1 MRQRRW
7 KAMAAIS
14 LAIALI
20 AAACGDDD
28 GGTAAP
34 TTTGAPGAPT
44 TTVAAVAGCQNGYTD
59 PASLSTDRKVARCEK
74 GAPAPQPLAQRT
86 RVKVATNFR
95 LEFNSPLLLAQS
107 LGEFEKENIEVE
119 FINLRFSDAVPQLA
133 NGSIDAAVGGIEISL
148 FSAGNNNLP
157 VKMVMGNY
165 YPPFAGD
172 YKVAQTGLWCRRDA
186 FSNPQNPDLKETERL
201 KWASSVGKGSVAIY
215 YAVAEMNRRLGAE
228 LDIRRTEIMAIPATD
243 QVAALR
249 NNAVQ
254 CAILLDPLWTQVST
268 DPNFF
273 QAATQTPGEPLGL
286 YAFGKSLLQ
295 DKPEVGVAFARAFIR
310 TVNTYFS
317 GDYHQDPQVMAEIA
331 KQINRPVEDITKG
344 DYLVMDWEV
353 RKGTT
358 TRVQELFIKLGVI
371 TDWQTPVAEEKLVDR
386 SFYMRAVGAQ

>member
-119 FINLRFSDAVPQLA
+119 IINLRFSDAVPQLA
-133 NGSIDAAVGGIEISL
+133 NGSIDAAVGGVEIAL
-148 FSAGNNNLP
+148 FNAGNNNLP
-157 VKMVMGNY
+157 VKMAMGNY
-165 YPPFAGD
+165 FPPHAGNYD
-172 YKVAQTGLWCRRDA
+172 IAQTGLWCRRDA
-186 FSNPQNPDLKETERL
+186 FTNPQNPNLKETERL
-201 KWASSVGKGSVAIY
+201 KWGSAVGRGSASIYMSVEEIS
-215 YAVAEMNRRLGAE
+215 RRVPD
-228 LDIRRTEIMAIPATD
+228 LDIGRTEIMTIPSTD
-243 QVAALR
+243 MVTALR
-249 NNAVQ
+249 NRAID
-254 CAILLDPLWTQVST
+254 CGILLDPVWTQVAD
-268 DPNFF
+268 DPAFF
-273 QAATQTPGEPLGL
+273 LAATQTPGEPLGL
-286 YAFGKSLLQ
+286 YAYGKSFLQ
-295 DKPEVGVAFARAFIR
+295 DRPEVGVAFARAFIR
-310 TVNTYFS
+310 TVSTYFN
-317 GDYHQDPQVMAEIA
+317 GDYHKDPQVMAEIA
-331 KQINRPVEDITKG
+331 KQINQPVENLTRLDS
-344 DYLVMDWEV
+344 LVMDWEV
-353 RKGTT
+353 RKDTT

-371 TDWQTPVAEEKLVDR
+371 TDFRTPVPEDKIVDR
-386 SFYMRAVGAQ
+386 SFYMRAVGKA